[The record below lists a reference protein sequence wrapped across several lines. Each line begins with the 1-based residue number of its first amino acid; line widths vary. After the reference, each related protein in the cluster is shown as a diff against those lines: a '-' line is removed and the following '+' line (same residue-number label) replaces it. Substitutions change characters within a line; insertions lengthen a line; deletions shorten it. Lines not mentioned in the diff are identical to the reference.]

1 MILLNLSLTPLPLFR
16 SGVFFD
22 LFFFEALVNLVGVRL
37 FKVKKMIEY
46 LEI

>member
-16 SGVFFD
+16 SGVFF
-22 LFFFEALVNLVGVRL
+22 EALVNLVGVRF

-46 LEI
+46 LGI